1 MMIDSGDA
9 KDIAIKVIDTEPK
22 NRSWVLS
29 LIINIILAA
38 ACIFFY
44 SRSNNSDKREQDT
57 RRELAIQKALN
68 LSDSKDCLKAVRE
81 AEKNKD
87 LEYTAKLDN
96 IRDTYNKELNDKA
109 IRLEKDLA
117 RLQKKLGI

>member
-1 MMIDSGDA
+1 MIDSGDA

-29 LIINIILAA
+29 LILMVIMAA
-38 ACIFFY
+38 GNFFFY
-44 SRSNNSDKREQDT
+44 SRANKAEERENEIKRE
-57 RRELAIQKALN
+57 LSIQKALN
-68 LSDSKDCLKAVRE
+68 LSDSKDCLKQVRE

>member
-1 MMIDSGDA
+1 MIDSGDA
-9 KDIAIKVIDTEPK
+9 KDIAVKVIDTEPK

-29 LIINIILAA
+29 LILMVIMATGNF
-38 ACIFFY
+38 FFY
-44 SRSNNSDKREQDT
+44 SRANKAEERENEIKRE
-57 RRELAIQKALN
+57 LSIQKALN
-68 LSDSKDCLKAVRE
+68 LSDSKDCLKQVRE